1 MDEETEALNKKGRDD
16 LSELYKNNQNARD
29 KIISFVGDKVE
40 LSNDQIIDKRYKY
53 NTRIKLGV
61 ETLSKFAPNFICS
74 NFICSKDHARSLIE
88 FIQKL
93 N

>member
-1 MDEETEALNKKGRDD
+1 MDEEIEALKKKGRDD

-40 LSNDQIIDKRYKY
+40 LSKDQIIDKRYKY
-53 NTRIKLGV
+53 NTRNKLGV
-61 ETLSKFAPNFICS
+61 ETLAKFA
-74 NFICSKDHARSLIE
+74 CSKDHARSLTE